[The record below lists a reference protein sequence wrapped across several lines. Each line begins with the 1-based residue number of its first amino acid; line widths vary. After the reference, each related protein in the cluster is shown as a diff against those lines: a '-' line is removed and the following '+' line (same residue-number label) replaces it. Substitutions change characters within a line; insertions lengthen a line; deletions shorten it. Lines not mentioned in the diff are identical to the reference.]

1 MPDFSSFLFQGSPP
15 PNTTQT
21 TTSTNTM
28 PAWYQEYLR
37 GMIQRSDAIANQ
49 NYQLSPVTNR
59 VAPLSANQQRAAEL
73 TEQGVGNYQPNL
85 TAAQGLIQTSTG
97 TLPQNLQQYM
107 SPYTSAVTDRIAQ
120 LGQRN
125 LSESL
130 LPAVND
136 IFTGAGQ
143 FGGSRHQE
151 FTNRALRDANES
163 ILGQQAQ
170 ALETG
175 YSTAGN
181 LFNQDQNRALQAGE
195 QMGALSQMQQQLA
208 RNDQAALQS
217 VGATQQG
224 QLEREA
230 ALEQS
235 NFERQRDYPKTQ
247 AEWLNSQIKSFT
259 PQGTVTQT
267 QTGPGSNFQPSGLAQ
282 LASAAYG
289 FGSLFGG
296 GQ

>member
-1 MPDFSSFLFQGSPP
+1 
-15 PNTTQT
+15 
-21 TTSTNTM
+21 M

-37 GMIQRSDAIANQ
+37 GMIQRSNLIAGQ
-49 NYQLSPVTNR
+49 QYQGSPVENR
-59 VAPLSANQQRAAEL
+59 VAPLTADQQRAAQL
-73 TEQGVGNYQPNL
+73 TEQGVGSYQPNL
-85 TAAQGLIQTSTG
+85 TAAQGMIQSATG
-97 TLPQNLQQYM
+97 TLPQNIQSYM
-107 SPYTSAVTDRIAQ
+107 SPYNSAVTDRIAQ

-125 LSESL
+125 LSENL
-130 LPAVND
+130 MPAVND

-143 FGGSRHQE
+143 FGGSRHQG
-151 FTNRALRDANES
+151 FANRAVRDANES

-170 ALETG
+170 ALESG

-181 LFNQDQNRALQAGE
+181 LFNQDQNRGIQAGQ
-195 QMGALSQMQQQLA
+195 QMGALAQMQQQLA

-230 ALEQS
+230 ALAQGD
-235 NFERQRDYPKTQ
+235 FERQRDYPKTQ

-259 PQGTVTQT
+259 PQGTINQS
-267 QTGPGSNFQPSGLAQ
+267 QTGPGSTFQPSGLAQ

-289 FGSLFGG
+289 FGSLLNG